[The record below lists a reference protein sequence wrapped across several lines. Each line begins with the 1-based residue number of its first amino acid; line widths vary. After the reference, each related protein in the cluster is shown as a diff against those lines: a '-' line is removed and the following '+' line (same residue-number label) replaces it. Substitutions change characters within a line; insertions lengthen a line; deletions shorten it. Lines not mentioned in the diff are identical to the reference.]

1 MKKIYFLLFTLS
13 CILTTNAQ
21 LQSGDIAFTGYN
33 SDGTDSF
40 SFVTFVEIPAN
51 TVIIFTD
58 NGWKAAGGFRSNE
71 GTATWTSPAITI
83 VAGTEILITDIGG
96 TANFGTF
103 VNSGINLSGSG
114 DQVLAYD
121 PNNIPDASDDS
132 GFYAGINMNSS
143 WDTDASSSNTSS
155 QPASLV
161 GFSIALSPEVD
172 NAVYDCSTTTGNT
185 ATLRAAINDTSNWT
199 TDNNSGLTLP
209 TCNFTA
215 TLSVNQN
222 KVAAFYVYP
231 NPVTNGTVNIKTSN
245 NEAVNVSIFDVL
257 GKQVLAKNVTN
268 QTLNVSNLNAGVYIL
283 KLSQNGNSTTKKLV
297 IN

>member
-1 MKKIYFLLFTLS
+1 MKKIYLLLFTLS
-13 CILTTNAQ
+13 CILTANAQ
-21 LQSGDIAFTGYN
+21 LQTGDIAFTGYN
-33 SDGTDSF
+33 SDDTDSF

-51 TVIIFTD
+51 TIIIFTD

-71 GTATWTSPAITI
+71 GTATWTSPASTI
-83 VAGTEILITDIGG
+83 VAGTEILITDIAGA
-96 TANFGTF
+96 ANFGTF
-103 VNSGINLSGSG
+103 ANSGINLSGSG

-143 WDTDASSSNTSS
+143 WDTDASSSNTSA

-172 NAVYDCSTTTGNT
+172 NAIYNCSTTIGNT
-185 ATLRAAINDTSNWT
+185 ATLRAAVNDTTNWT
-199 TDNNSGLTLP
+199 TDNTNGFTLP

-222 KVAAFYVYP
+222 EAATFSVFP
-231 NPVTNGTVNIKTSN
+231 NPVTNGTVNIKINN
-245 NEAVNVSIFDVL
+245 NEAVNVSVFDVL
-257 GKQVLAKNVTN
+257 GKQVLVKNVTN
-268 QTLNVSNLNAGVYIL
+268 QTLNVSSLNAGVYIL
-283 KLSQNGNSTTKKLV
+283 RIAQNGNSTTKKLV
-297 IN
+297 IK